1 MIYDSYE
8 AVREN
13 RGSRMTE
20 REFYISI
27 VPEISE
33 LIVLLR
39 DVSPE
44 DREEIK
50 REMLNSCK
58 ARPQAFRF
66 MEKL

>member
-1 MIYDSYE
+1 
-8 AVREN
+8 
-13 RGSRMTE
+13 MTE

-39 DVSPE
+39 DVSSE

-50 REMLNSCK
+50 REMLNNCK

-66 MEKL
+66 MKKLWIGIDTQLQAMHAN

>member
-1 MIYDSYE
+1 
-8 AVREN
+8 
-13 RGSRMTE
+13 MTE

-39 DVSPE
+39 DVSSE

-50 REMLNSCK
+50 REMLNNCK
-58 ARPQAFRF
+58 ARPQAVRF
-66 MEKL
+66 MKKLWIGIDTQLQAMHAN

>member
-1 MIYDSYE
+1 
-8 AVREN
+8 
-13 RGSRMTE
+13 MTE

-44 DREEIK
+44 DR
-50 REMLNSCK
+50 
-58 ARPQAFRF
+58 
-66 MEKL
+66 

>member
-1 MIYDSYE
+1 
-8 AVREN
+8 
-13 RGSRMTE
+13 MTE

-33 LIVLLR
+33 LIVLLS

>member
-1 MIYDSYE
+1 
-8 AVREN
+8 
-13 RGSRMTE
+13 MTE

-50 REMLNSCK
+50 REMLNNCK
-58 ARPQAFRF
+58 ARPWAFGF
-66 MEKL
+66 MEKVWIVIETQLRAMHTNR